1 MKFEGS
7 ENRFNRTL
15 WRCVLLVF
23 LFVCVCFIESYKYY
37 EAVFLT
43 RTIYSKTVRDY
54 ANLISQRLNARFIAL
69 EVAFATL
76 SSGSDSV
83 GSAVFSKPSTLSLPG
98 ATRPPQ
104 QHSIQ
109 PSVFTGGDHFSWRFV
124 LQGPK

>member
-1 MKFEGS
+1 MKFEAS
-7 ENRFNRTL
+7 EHRFSRTL

-69 EVAFATL
+69 EVASATL
-76 SSGSDSV
+76 SGDSAGSS
-83 GSAVFSKPSTLSLPG
+83 VFS
-98 ATRPPQ
+98 
-104 QHSIQ
+104 
-109 PSVFTGGDHFSWRFV
+109 
-124 LQGPK
+124 